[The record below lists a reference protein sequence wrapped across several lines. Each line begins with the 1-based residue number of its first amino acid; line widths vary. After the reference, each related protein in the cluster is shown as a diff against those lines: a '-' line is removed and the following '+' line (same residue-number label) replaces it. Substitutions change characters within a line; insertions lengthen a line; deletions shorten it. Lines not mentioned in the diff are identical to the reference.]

1 MAKFVESAILR
12 VIDQSTNRLNS
23 ITKAMK
29 AFRAE
34 ANRLK
39 KISNIKIDPKIN
51 LGKIEQATKAVQKLN
66 NAITRQAPVKSSTA
80 GINQTMR
87 ALQRLQRQIQS
98 MQGKGVNVPVT
109 GGRGQGGRF
118 GGAFGGG
125 GTLQFNTG
133 VLDMWAAGFIYRL
146 GHTIESSI
154 MRGFRDGVSRVDNSQ
169 TYGKVLGFTPEQT
182 KYIADQSNR
191 IATENPRL
199 AGSQVRGLYNELSP
213 TMGGDPEKTTQLV
226 EMAANFIN
234 LRLAMGKT
242 MEEATSGMRDIFKFL
257 DNINRLQG
265 PDGGVDPDVQKY
277 FDVILRSTAASGAD
291 ITPQIMNTVGK
302 FARTFGKT
310 MTPQGMAVLFAQAE
324 SMGRVAGSSMNR
336 LVETLSGKTTVTAM
350 NNQEEWGLITTKEIV
365 DGSGGGKPK
374 KKRVRD
380 TTLDAELLREDPNLW
395 FVKNIIP
402 KLLEK
407 GIDLNNTAQVA
418 ETLNPLFGSVVASD
432 VALNLA
438 TWQGE
443 WKKQQEAMAKV
454 IVDNTSLNTFLDEST
469 VNGLRSV
476 GNQATEVLGEIGESL
491 SSKLLPAL
499 NMVRDALVSISSYVG
514 AEDGGA
520 ARSAGVL
527 GGGALAALAGMLGV
541 KKTMGWLTGVG
552 GLNVAA
558 VNLNTSAAALQA
570 AALSLG
576 ASGVPGVP
584 TPGGGKPTKT
594 KVKVPMAAA
603 GPVVPAAVAI
613 AALATLNEL
622 VENGKDII
630 ENPDNPLHAKEM
642 EARERNARNL
652 QAIKDFFT
660 KTNDAVP
667 SANPSLPE
675 GTQTMNWRDSL
686 NKFLWGDAAD
696 PNFNGK
702 DAFGIEIGASKVSE
716 AFNEG
721 SEIARGKIAEST
733 GQAGTN
739 IASALLA
746 AASQIGASIGASMQA
761 NFNPGAIPVTVN
773 ANAGPDTG
781 NNPNGMR

>member
-109 GGRGQGGRF
+109 GGRGYGGGGGRF
-118 GGAFGGG
+118 GGGRFGGG
-125 GTLQFNTG
+125 AMTFNTG
-133 VLDMWAAGFIYRL
+133 VLDLWAAGFIYRL

-154 MRGFRDGVSRVDNSQ
+154 VRGFQAGTKRIDDARTYSRV
-169 TYGKVLGFTPEQT
+169 LGYTPEQ
-182 KYIADQSNR
+182 
-191 IATENPRL
+191 IATITTESERLSAENPRI
-199 AGSQVRGLYNELSP
+199 AASQFLGLYNELGPELGADP
-213 TMGGDPEKTTQLV
+213 TRATKLV
-226 EMAANFIN
+226 EMAANLIN
-234 LRLAMGKT
+234 MRLAMGKD
-242 MEEATSGMRDIFKFL
+242 MDQAMSGMRDIFKAL
-257 DNINRLQG
+257 NNMNRLQDDQG
-265 PDGGVDPDVQKY
+265 NISAQADDY
-277 FDVILRSTAASGAD
+277 FKVIMQMVGASGAD
-291 ITPQIMNTVGK
+291 LTPEQINTAIK
-302 FARTFGKT
+302 FSRTAGQT
-310 MTPQGMAVLFAQAE
+310 VTPEGLRVILAQAQ
-324 SMGRVAGSSMNR
+324 SMGRVAGSSINAM
-336 LVETLSGKTTVTAM
+336 VESFVAPMPKLFDNLEKAGF
-350 NNQEEWGLITTKEIV
+350 ITTKKVIDGYNSKGQPKYKIAV
-365 DGSGGGKPK
+365 DE
-374 KKRVRD
+374 V
-380 TTLDAELLREDPNLW
+380 LDAELLYKDANLW
-395 FVKNIIP
+395 TVKNLIP
-402 KLLEK
+402 YLQKQNV
-407 GIDLNNTAQVA
+407 DLNQPEAIANELRGIFGQKVA
-418 ETLNPLFGSVVASD
+418 RSL
-432 VALNLA
+432 ALNLV

-443 WKKQQEAMAKV
+443 YQRTLEAANAIVTDNQE
-454 IVDNTSLNTFLDEST
+454 LNKFLDEST
-469 VNGLRSV
+469 INTFRTVA
-476 GNQATEVLGEIGESL
+476 NQSTEVIGQIGDAL
-491 SSKLLPAL
+491 LTKLLPAA
-499 NMVRDALVSISSYVG
+499 NAV
-514 AEDGGA
+514 AEVLANLASFVDGGGTMRA
-520 ARSAGVL
+520 AGVAGGAGIAAL
-527 GGGALAALAGMLGV
+527 GGAWLA
-541 KKTMGWLTGVG
+541 KTGLGWLTGVG

-584 TPGGGKPTKT
+584 APGGGNPAKTKT
-594 KVKVPMAAA
+594 KVPMAAA
-603 GPVVPAAVAI
+603 GPLVPAAVAL
-613 AALATLNEL
+613 AAIATLNEITSRGS
-622 VENGKDII
+622 ENIA
-630 ENPDNPLHAKEM
+630 NTPDLAAKEA
-642 EARERNARNL
+642 EANARNTKNIEY
-652 QAIKDFFT
+652 IKSFFQRANAAT
-660 KTNDAVP
+660 P

-675 GTQTMNWRDSL
+675 GTQTTNWRDSL

-733 GQAGTN
+733 SQAGTN